1 MDINRWNKFSLPQK
15 LGNIG
20 SEVARARLCEE
31 KNNQGGRDASLKRV
45 LEMLDATLDGDL
57 PTSGKKELTTAKKV
71 IGNWFIGSKDI
82 EYSPNLLEEYFT
94 QFAYLKS

>member
-31 KNNQGGRDASLKRV
+31 KKDGIGRDSALERV
-45 LEMLDATLDGDL
+45 LEMLNLLINSAIT
-57 PTSGKKELTTAKKV
+57 PAQKKELSQVRELINCWHLKQ
-71 IGNWFIGSKDI
+71 NFLD
-82 EYSPNLLEEYFT
+82 YSPALLEQYFT
-94 QFAYLKS
+94 QFAYLIA

>member
-31 KNNQGGRDASLKRV
+31 KKDETGCKAALERV
-45 LEMLDATLDGDL
+45 LEMLDATIDAQARI
-57 PTSGKKELTTAKKV
+57 TQKKELARARELVNCWYKKQN
-71 IGNWFIGSKDI
+71 IWS
-82 EYSPNLLEEYFT
+82 YSPSQLEDYFT
-94 QFAYLKS
+94 QFAYLI

>member
-31 KNNQGGRDASLKRV
+31 KKDNLGRNAALERV
-45 LEMLDATLDGDL
+45 LEMLDFILNA
-57 PTSGKKELTTAKKV
+57 PSGASQKKELSLAHELITSWYLKKKV
-71 IGNWFIGSKDI
+71 LD
-82 EYSPNLLEEYFT
+82 YSPSILEDYFT
-94 QFAYLKS
+94 QFAFLIR